1 MSNMARQSCQSIIV
15 LIACA
20 VWAISAT
27 AQVLEPVF
35 IEELTWPELR
45 DAISAGKTTVILPVG
60 GTEQN
65 GPHMIIGKHNLIIKY
80 TSEQIARRLGDA
92 LVAPVVAYV
101 PEISIPRPVTYA
113 SQARSRFPTS
123 TL

>member
-15 LIACA
+15 PIACA

-101 PEISIPRPVTYA
+101 PEISIPRPVTCA